1 MGRGPW
7 GRRTEAAVAWRL
19 TGTDWKGS
27 SPRPGPTSE
36 GQRPSLLAM
45 AATGGPGGQ
54 PEALT
59 RREVLL
65 SVVCGAVPILP
76 AHRGGHLPRGICR
89 APVRTR
95 GPLVQD
101 PCVSP
106 GARPQ
111 LLPWVGPSAAPRHLG
126 GTAHPTPPAGYAL
139 LAGWRPPVRPAELCP
154 EFSTQWHLGGA
165 GGLLPPL
172 PSVDGGFLSSELVGE
187 AEDGGSLAPAR
198 RPARLRPFAKLN
210 YHGHGLGD
218 KKLKTK
224 DFKITSFQVGENGPW
239 LGPRSHVPN
248 SEVWVSRNAD
258 K

>member
-1 MGRGPW
+1 M
-7 GRRTEAAVAWRL
+7 
-19 TGTDWKGS
+19 
-27 SPRPGPTSE
+27 
-36 GQRPSLLAM
+36 AM

-111 LLPWVGPSAAPRHLG
+111 LLPWVGPSA
-126 GTAHPTPPAGYAL
+126 PPATLVG
-139 LAGWRPPVRPAELCP
+139 RPTRL
-154 EFSTQWHLGGA
+154 
-165 GGLLPPL
+165 LLPDTLSWPDGGPQCGRLSFALNSL
-172 PSVDGGFLSSELVGE
+172 PSGTWGELGDSSHPCPPWTAVSCHQNWWGRRRT
-187 AEDGGSLAPAR
+187 GGSLAPAR